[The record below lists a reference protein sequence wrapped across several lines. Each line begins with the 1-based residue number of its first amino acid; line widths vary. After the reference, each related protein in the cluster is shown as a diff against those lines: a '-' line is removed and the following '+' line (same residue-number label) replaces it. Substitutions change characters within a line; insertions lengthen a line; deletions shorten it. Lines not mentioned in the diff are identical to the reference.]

1 MQKLQKGQVLKYP
14 IDLYLSNKYVLS
26 ILALG
31 LLIFPLYYYGIPMA
45 QADGEWLVVIS
56 VWVLIV
62 FIAVAVFTVL
72 FAFITGKPVFQITNK
87 GITILQVLRRPQQ
100 RYLSW
105 QDIGY
110 IGIDCRV
117 IKRYEIWLLVIK
129 PKQGKLIQYP
139 IRSMRYKDAI
149 LNEVEVVH
157 LVQLASE
164 GRSAIHYE
172 PIEMERMKLLTP
184 RAKWLLL
191 ALVVLCFAF
200 YLFLILT

>member
-1 MQKLQKGQVLKYP
+1 M
-14 IDLYLSNKYVLS
+14 
-26 ILALG
+26 
-31 LLIFPLYYYGIPMA
+31 
-45 QADGEWLVVIS
+45 
-56 VWVLIV
+56 
-62 FIAVAVFTVL
+62 
-72 FAFITGKPVFQITNK
+72 
-87 GITILQVLRRPQQ
+87 RRPQQ

-117 IKRYEIWLLVIK
+117 IKRHELWLLVIK

-139 IRSMRYKDAI
+139 IKPMRYKDTI
-149 LNEVEVVH
+149 LNEMETVH

-191 ALVVLCFAF
+191 VLVVLCFAF